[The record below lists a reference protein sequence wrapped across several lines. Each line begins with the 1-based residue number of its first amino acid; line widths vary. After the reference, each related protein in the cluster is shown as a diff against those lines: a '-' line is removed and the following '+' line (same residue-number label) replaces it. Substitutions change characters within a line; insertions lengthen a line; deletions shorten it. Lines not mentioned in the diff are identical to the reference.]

1 MDRVYIK
8 AYSKG
13 KLFDISLFY
22 LECTVALQIKG
33 PQCDYLSKEVMLFDT
48 FPKMA
53 VVVNKKAL
61 GILLSQWAVRGDIL
75 TFVSTPGSNSR
86 GGVAHTHLC
95 LCDTRT
101 FVRFPFKKTKSPR
114 CAMWM
119 NTSFV
124 CVCVLP
130 CPTDIRVSHQ
140 IIVFPFFSPKS
151 SFTYVFLPG
160 TLMIL
165 KSACSYNASYIDRL
179 ISVFMRSL
187 QKMVREHLSPQQA
200 NPGVA
205 ETSTG
210 TRTDVNSVGQ
220 YITF

>member
-86 GGVAHTHLC
+86 GGLLIPISASVTLELLLDSPLKKQKVLVVPCEWTQALC
-95 LCDTRT
+95 
-101 FVRFPFKKTKSPR
+101 
-114 CAMWM
+114 
-119 NTSFV
+119 V
-124 CVCVLP
+124 CVCYLAP
-130 CPTDIRVSHQ
+130 QTLGFLIRLLYFPFSHQ
-140 IIVFPFFSPKS
+140 NPPSPTFFFQEHWWSWSRHAATMPATLTA
-151 SFTYVFLPG
+151 SFQCSCAHCRRWCGNTWALSRPIQG
-160 TLMIL
+160 SL
-165 KSACSYNASYIDRL
+165 K
-179 ISVFMRSL
+179 
-187 QKMVREHLSPQQA
+187 QA
-200 NPGVA
+200 QVHEQMWIQLDN
-205 ETSTG
+205 
-210 TRTDVNSVGQ
+210 
-220 YITF
+220 I